1 LSSPIHVI
9 GIGDDGLEALPNSV
23 RGLIDGADV
32 ILGTDRTLE
41 LVPKS
46 KADRHAIT
54 SDLNDLVDTIERAA
68 SKKVVMLLYGDP
80 MFYGLARF
88 VCEKLGKE
96 RFVVVPHVSSMQLAF
111 ARVMETWEEA
121 YLTDLAKHPLPAVIE
136 KIRTAQKVGMFTTD
150 AATPADV
157 AKALL
162 DRRIDYFT
170 AYVCENLGARDER
183 VTRGMLGEIAK
194 QKFDPLNVMV
204 LVRDPDAPDRP
215 RDAVGRRLFGNPDEA
230 FLQSKPKLGLLTP
243 AEVRAIALAQ
253 MDIAPSS
260 IVWDIGAGSG
270 SVSIEAAQMASGGQ
284 VYAIEMDAEDHGLI
298 RQNAERFSV
307 ANVNAVLG
315 RAPEI
320 FADIPD
326 PDAVFVAGAGR
337 EVTRISKD
345 AFARLRPRG
354 RLVVNTTSVDH
365 LMELRDALQHPLP
378 LGEGRNSSP
387 SPSGRGQGEGALA
400 AGPSIWMINLARGTD
415 QLDRLSFEPLKPS
428 FLLAVT
434 KS

>member
-1 LSSPIHVI
+1 MSSKIHVI

-23 RGLIDGADV
+23 RELITNAEV
-32 ILGTDRTLE
+32 VLGTDRTLE

-46 KADRHAIT
+46 KAERHSIT
-54 SDLNDLVDTIERAA
+54 SDLNDLVATIEKAA
-68 SKKVVMLLYGDP
+68 NKRVVMLLYGDP
-80 MFYGLARF
+80 MFYGLARY
-88 VCEKLGKE
+88 VCDKLGKE

-121 YLTDLAKHPLPAVIE
+121 YLTDLAKHPLDAVLE
-136 KIRTAQKVGMFTTD
+136 KIRTAQKVGLFTTD
-150 AATPADV
+150 SCGPEKV

-183 VTRGMLGEIAK
+183 VTRGTLAEIGK
-194 QKFDPLNVMV
+194 KSFDPLNVMI
-204 LVRDPDAPDRP
+204 LIRDPDAPDRP

-270 SVSIEAAQMASGGQ
+270 SVSVEAAQMAHDGQ
-284 VYAIEMDAEDHGLI
+284 VHAIEMDAEDHGLI
-298 RQNAERFSV
+298 KQNAERFGV

-320 FADIPD
+320 FEELAD

-337 EVTRISKD
+337 EVTRISQAAYK
-345 AFARLRPRG
+345 RLRPRG

-365 LMELRDALQHPLP
+365 LMELRETLK
-378 LGEGRNSSP
+378 SS
-387 SPSGRGQGEGALA
+387 SADTRV
-400 AGPSIWMINLARGTD
+400 WMINLARGTD

-428 FLLAVT
+428 FLLSVT
-434 KS
+434 KP